1 MENGHELANH
11 ATFTGYLLF
20 WSGQLVSLLGSSIVQ
35 FAIIWWITVT
45 TGSALYLAVAT
56 FLGLAPIVAFGPVAG
71 VFADRWNRKKLVFV
85 ADMMQALAIVVLVM
99 LFWTGRAGIWQMLA
113 ILTFRAVFQAF
124 HEPTVSAITPSMVP
138 RDKLSRM
145 NGLNY
150 LFSGAVRLVG
160 PVSAAVL
167 LQFWQIQEILWIDV
181 LTFLIAMVPLVITK
195 IPSVKTSI
203 AKSSFIDELTQGF
216 SFVKNARGML
226 TVAILATALNFL
238 IMPLSTLLPYYV
250 KFDHFGGAEE
260 LALVMAFLQ
269 GGILCGGLLMSVKKG
284 FEKKILT
291 TLVSIVIAFSG
302 YALIALTPT
311 GSFWFMAV
319 SALIFAVSLPV
330 ANVLLQTIMQMVV
343 PLDMQGRV
351 NSVTMA
357 LSMAAQPAGTLLSGA
372 IVAFT
377 TTSNLFLGCS
387 IAGVALVI
395 ASWFFT
401 NVRHLETLAKP
412 AEVTLKQLHREIP
425 VNQEK

>member
-1 MENGHELANH
+1 MENGNELADRQ
-11 ATFTGYLLF
+11 TFRGYLLF

-35 FAIIWWITVT
+35 FTIIWWITVT
-45 TGSALYLAVAT
+45 TGSALYLSIAT
-56 FLGLAPIVAFGPVAG
+56 FLSLAPIVAIGPIAG
-71 VFADRWNRKKLVFV
+71 VFADRWNRKKLIFV
-85 ADMMQALAIVVLVM
+85 ADLIQVLAIVVLIM
-99 LFWTGRAGIWQMLA
+99 LFWTGHSGIWQLLG

-124 HEPTVSAITPSMVP
+124 HEPTVTAITPSMVP
-138 RDKLSRM
+138 KNKLSRM

-181 LTFLIAMVPLVITK
+181 LTFLVAMVPLMITK

-203 AKSSFIDELTQGF
+203 ANSSFKDELKQGF
-216 SFVKNARGML
+216 SFVRNARGML
-226 TVAILATALNFL
+226 TVAILATGLNFL
-238 IMPLSTLLPYYV
+238 IMPLSTLLPYFV

-260 LALVMAFLQ
+260 LALVMAFLE
-269 GGILCGGLLMSVKKG
+269 GGILFGGLLMSVKKG

-291 TLVSIVIAFSG
+291 TIVAIVIAFLG

-311 GSFWFMAV
+311 GSFWFMAL
-319 SALIFAVSLPV
+319 SALVFAVSIPV
-330 ANVLLQTIMQMVV
+330 ANVLLQTIMQMIV

-357 LSMAAQPAGTLLSGA
+357 LSMAAQPAGTLVSGA
-372 IVAFT
+372 IVEVT

-387 IAGVALVI
+387 VAGVALAV

-401 NVRHLETLAKP
+401 DIRHLETLIVPTEP
-412 AEVTLKQLHREIP
+412 AIK
-425 VNQEK
+425 

>member
-1 MENGHELANH
+1 MENTNELTDH
-11 ATFTGYLLF
+11 RTFRRYLLF

-35 FAIIWWITVT
+35 FAIIWWITVS
-45 TGSALYLAVAT
+45 TGSALYLSFAI
-56 FLGLAPIVAFGPVAG
+56 FLGLVPIVAIGPFAG

-85 ADMMQALAIVVLVM
+85 ADMMQALAIVVLIV
-99 LFWTGRAGIWQMLA
+99 LFWTGYSGIWQMLG

-124 HEPTVSAITPSMVP
+124 HEPTVTAITPSMVP
-138 RDKLSRM
+138 KDKLSRM

-167 LQFWQIQEILWIDV
+167 LQFWPIQEILWIDV
-181 LTFLIAMVPLVITK
+181 LTFLVAMAFLINTK
-195 IPSVKTSI
+195 IPSVKASNANTSF
-203 AKSSFIDELTQGF
+203 KHELKQGF
-216 SFVKNARGML
+216 SFVRNARGML
-226 TVAILATALNFL
+226 TVAILATSLNFL
-238 IMPLSTLLPYYV
+238 IMPLSTLLPYFV
-250 KFDHFGGAEE
+250 KFDHFGGAGE
-260 LALVMAFLQ
+260 LALVMAFLE

-291 TLVSIVIAFSG
+291 SIVALVIAFVG

-311 GSFWFMAV
+311 GSFWFMALG
-319 SALIFAVSLPV
+319 ALVFAVSLPV
-330 ANVLLQTIMQMVV
+330 VNVLLQTIMQMIV

-357 LSMAAQPAGTLLSGA
+357 LAMAAQPVGTLVSGA
-372 IVAFT
+372 IVEIT

-387 IAGVALVI
+387 IAGMVLAV

-401 NVRHLETLAKP
+401 DIRHLETLSGP
-412 AEVTLKQLHREIP
+412 AEPAI
-425 VNQEK
+425 N